1 MAPADD
7 PQIALLVLLDNP
19 SSESGIYISGGQ
31 MAAPVVGK
39 MMADILPTLGVEPQ
53 YTDSELTAMDRAVPN
68 LEGLGL
74 DEARARL
81 AESGLSCRVIGSG
94 SAVSGQLPAANT
106 VIASGSEI
114 IVYAGAEPSA
124 DLEPVPELRGLSYET
139 AREVLSYYGVYLR
152 TDSSVT
158 DAAGQVVSAQD
169 IEPGELVEHG
179 SVVTV
184 TLVDADDSLL
194 GEY

>member
-1 MAPADD
+1 M
-7 PQIALLVLLDNP
+7 LLDNP

-39 MMADILPTLGVEPQ
+39 MMADILPALGVEPQ

-106 VIASGSEI
+106 VIASAAKSSSTRGRSRRRTW
-114 IVYAGAEPSA
+114 SRCRSCA
-124 DLEPVPELRGLSYET
+124 D
-139 AREVLSYYGVYLR
+139 
-152 TDSSVT
+152 
-158 DAAGQVVSAQD
+158 
-169 IEPGELVEHG
+169 
-179 SVVTV
+179 
-184 TLVDADDSLL
+184 
-194 GEY
+194 

>member
-1 MAPADD
+1 M
-7 PQIALLVLLDNP
+7 
-19 SSESGIYISGGQ
+19 
-31 MAAPVVGK
+31 
-39 MMADILPTLGVEPQ
+39 
-53 YTDSELTAMDRAVPN
+53 
-68 LEGLGL
+68 
-74 DEARARL
+74 
-81 AESGLSCRVIGSG
+81 
-94 SAVSGQLPAANT
+94 
-106 VIASGSEI
+106 
-114 IVYAGAEPSA
+114 
-124 DLEPVPELRGLSYET
+124 PELRGLSYET